1 MKSAYKGYEAY
12 SYLEKGKDI
21 SSIEMCKG
29 DKRVKEYLIELD
41 DIQEAKVKSIVD
53 EKYLYHYMNIQYY
66 FQNT

>member
-41 DIQEAKVKSIVD
+41 DIPF
-53 EKYLYHYMNIQYY
+53 EKGKYYY
-66 FQNT
+66 FNDIDNSFNIPPMEEGN

>member
-53 EKYLYHYMNIQYY
+53 EKI
-66 FQNT
+66 

>member
-1 MKSAYKGYEAY
+1 
-12 SYLEKGKDI
+12 
-21 SSIEMCKG
+21 MCKG

-41 DIQEAKVKSIVD
+41 DVQEAKVKSIVD